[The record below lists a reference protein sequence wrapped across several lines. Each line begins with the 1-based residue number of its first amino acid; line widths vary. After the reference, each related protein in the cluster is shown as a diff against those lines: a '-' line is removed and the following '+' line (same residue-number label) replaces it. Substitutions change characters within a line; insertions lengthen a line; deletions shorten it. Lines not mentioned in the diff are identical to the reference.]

1 MCAAPALLR
10 AAQLNWILPTP
21 EPRRPDGWSPR
32 AVALAQSLVQRADR
46 RPALLIGRLLNA
58 VRSGG
63 ISKAKA
69 LLRGQEFRGSDEH
82 EGEWLRQR
90 PLRSGGP
97 RRLHPAA
104 GSPSSKARLS
114 RRWVKASLCW
124 KSGAGM
130 TCVSA

>member
-32 AVALAQSLVQRADR
+32 VVALAQSLVQGADR

-63 ISKAKA
+63 ISQAKA

-90 PLRSGGP
+90 AGKRDHREVLSGDYIVI
-97 RRLHPAA
+97 RVRLPIRV
-104 GSPSSKARLS
+104 RLS
-114 RRWVKASLCW
+114 
-124 KSGAGM
+124 
-130 TCVSA
+130 